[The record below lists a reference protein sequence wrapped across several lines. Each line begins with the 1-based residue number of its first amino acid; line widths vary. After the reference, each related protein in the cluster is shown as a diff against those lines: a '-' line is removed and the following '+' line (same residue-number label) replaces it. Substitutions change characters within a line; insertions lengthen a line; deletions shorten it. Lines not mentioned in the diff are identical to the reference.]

1 MEALAP
7 AELHVPFLPRP
18 LPSAR
23 AWSQDAFSSATPA
36 EPASAFSSFPGLCSS
51 SAAGTFLPPRTL
63 RLWFRTLS
71 PSLPASAGRPH
82 PPSQTPGPVPGALFS
97 SPRQLFPGHLPPA
110 QLSAPSPPRLG
121 RSSCCSLPQA
131 RPPWGPFLPGQA
143 SGGNDNN
150 IPPRPALLPPRPE
163 ALFPQLSAAVSPG
176 TGPLP
181 PVSRPSR
188 CPSLQA
194 WVLPARDTESGKW
207 CDRGSTEFLT
217 SCFIT
222 VTAHHS
228 GGKQVVKMASRNNCK
243 QGDSVVYGRNAVKG
257 ETSVTRKKICDV
269 QWPAWPSGLIMAE
282 ELCPYGEKSSQ
293 NSCGVSH
300 GLLQLLLSR
309 KDLLVVDKWKTGNHQ
324 LLFQFWAGRRSAEAT
339 CAILLPA
346 LAWPAACGEGNGLR
360 VLRCE
365 CCSGL

>member
-1 MEALAP
+1 MEP
-7 AELHVPFLPRP
+7 GCFLLCHSCRASLCLRLLPWP
-18 LPSAR
+18 LLI
-23 AWSQDAFSSATPA
+23 FSSWRLPA
-36 EPASAFSSFPGLCSS
+36 PTHPAPLVSDPLSLPPGLCRLPSS
-51 SAAGTFLPPRTL
+51 PFPDPRPCAWSTVFQPSAAVPRAPAPCTALSPVPPSPGPQQLLLAPSGQASVGTLPPWPGL
-63 RLWFRTLS
+63 RGERQQHS
-71 PSLPASAGRPH
+71 SPAS
-82 PPSQTPGPVPGALFS
+82 
-97 SPRQLFPGHLPPA
+97 PA
-110 QLSAPSPPRLG
+110 P
-121 RSSCCSLPQA
+121 PQA
-131 RPPWGPFLPGQA
+131 RGLVP
-143 SGGNDNN
+143 
-150 IPPRPALLPPRPE
+150 PALGSCLPWHRAP
-163 ALFPQLSAAVSPG
+163 AS
-176 TGPLP
+176 GPLP

-188 CPSLQA
+188 CLSLQA

-282 ELCPYGEKSSQ
+282 ALCPYGEKSSQ
-293 NSCGVSH
+293 NSCGVSQ

-324 LLFQFWAGRRSAEAT
+324 LLFQFWAGRRSAAAT

-346 LAWPAACGEGNGLR
+346 LAWPAACGEGNGLC

-365 CCSGL
+365 CHSGL